1 MVKRILLGV
10 LVIGT
15 LTACATS
22 PTGRKQFIM
31 VGDGQMNQMGV
42 TAYAQMKQK
51 QTLTQNPRERA
62 YVNCIAD
69 AIISEL
75 GANQKNQWEVNV
87 FKVDAPNAFALPGK
101 KIGVNTGMFK
111 VSDNQHQLAAVMGH
125 EVGHV
130 LSRHGA
136 ERVSIQMAT
145 QTGLQLG
152 IILAGDQE
160 TAQKK
165 QLLGLLGLGAQVGVA
180 LPFSRLHES
189 EADAIGL
196 QLMAKAGFDPRESV
210 KLWENMKKASG
221 GKAPPEFLSTHPA
234 NQTRIN
240 ALNSNM
246 QQAMKIYQ
254 QARAQGKSPQCYL

>member
-1 MVKRILLGV
+1 MMKRILLGA
-10 LVIGT
+10 VIIST
-15 LTACATS
+15 VSACATS

-31 VGDGQMNQMGV
+31 VGDGQMNQMGI
-42 TAYAQMKQK
+42 TAYSQMKKK
-51 QTLTQNPRERA
+51 QPLTSNPRERT

-69 AIISEL
+69 AIVNEL
-75 GANQKNQWEVNV
+75 GPNQRNQWEVNV
-87 FKVDAPNAFALPGK
+87 FKIDSPNAFALPGK

-130 LSRHGA
+130 LSRHGS
-136 ERVSIQMAT
+136 ERVSLQMAT

-152 IILAGDQE
+152 MILSGE
-160 TAQKK
+160 PTAQKQ
-165 QLLGLLGLGAQVGVA
+165 QLFGLLGLGAQVGVA

-246 QQAMKIYQ
+246 QQAMQIYQ
-254 QARAQGKSPQCYL
+254 QAQAQGKSPQCHL